1 MCIGDEYKV
10 NFTNCTS
17 QIIVSSHK
25 YTVSDTK
32 VHANNKD
39 PIIMMICGKCRMWQ
53 KKMMSR
59 RNDKTRL
66 YTCLHMIRIGHNWR
80 KKCLLYILHSLN
92 DVDFLRFQFSVGL
105 IFVHSLFIF
114 DCIYVWISA
123 LKLLWNHRIHS
134 ANLQL
139 NSIQFI
145 NQTQNISK
153 LQLTA
158 MLIKWSSIY
167 DAVA

>member
-105 IFVHSLFIF
+105 IFCAFAFYFRLYLCVDFSTKVIMKSSHSFGKFAIEF
-114 DCIYVWISA
+114 
-123 LKLLWNHRIHS
+123 
-134 ANLQL
+134 
-139 NSIQFI
+139 NSIYQ
-145 NQTQNISK
+145 S
-153 LQLTA
+153 
-158 MLIKWSSIY
+158 
-167 DAVA
+167 DAKYL